1 MIFFMFAV
9 LNVKYLAFNT
19 LNASILMLANT
30 MINLTNIFSFFD
42 IKI

>member
-1 MIFFMFAV
+1 MFGI

-19 LNASILMLANT
+19 LNASVLMLTDA